1 MRFREQSVVFIKMFR
16 PEITDTK
23 ARREVA
29 VLRRFLDLN
38 LGDHPNV
45 VNLKEVTY
53 GTVSRGAQS
62 FGYVMI
68 QVQEFCAQGD
78 LFSFVTGE
86 LNGKRCMP
94 EGMARA
100 LFRQIAS
107 GVHFMHKRGMY
118 HRDLKMENIM
128 VSDWTK
134 LKIADFGTGTDLSR
148 SKTTHVGTPAVNPDD
163 AKGVAEAVQSSGA
176 RSGGYSTAA
185 WDMFQCGALL
195 FMMVCTD
202 HLVAKEV
209 GGASMW
215 GQLQMIWQNQRRLFG
230 ALGDKTLQ
238 TFREQCEASR
248 DQATGQ
254 PLNTA
259 FWKYWSCQEL
269 GPVAISEDLRHL
281 LNGMLDCDPQKRITF
296 EQVFA
301 HTWMQAPGTREEDL
315 RVAMRAKK
323 AD

>member
-1 MRFREQSVVFIKMFR
+1 
-16 PEITDTK
+16 
-23 ARREVA
+23 
-29 VLRRFLDLN
+29 
-38 LGDHPNV
+38 
-45 VNLKEVTY
+45 
-53 GTVSRGAQS
+53 
-62 FGYVMI
+62 MI
-68 QVQEFCAQGD
+68 QVQEFYAQGV
-78 LFSFVTGE
+78 LYSFVTGE
-86 LNGKRCMP
+86 VNGKRCMP

-107 GVHFMHKRGMY
+107 GVDFMHKRGMY
-118 HRDLKMENIM
+118 HRDLKIENIM
-128 VSDWTK
+128 VSDWTT

-148 SKTTHVGTPAVNPDD
+148 STTTHVGTPSVNPDD
-163 AKGVAEAVQSSGA
+163 AKGVAEAVASSGS
-176 RSGGYSTAA
+176 RSDGYSTAA
-185 WDMFQCGALL
+185 WDMFQCGAIL

-202 HLVAKEV
+202 HLVAKKV
-209 GGASMW
+209 GDASMW
-215 GQLQMIWQNQRRLFG
+215 DQLPMIWQNQRPLFG
-230 ALGDKTLQ
+230 APGNKALQ

-281 LNGMLDCDPQKRITF
+281 LNRMLDCDPQKRITF

-301 HTWMQAPGTREEDL
+301 HPWMQAPSMCEEDL
-315 RVAMRAKK
+315 RNAMRAKK